1 MNIIVSVLS
10 SQSIGGAR
18 YGNRALLGAI
28 CSGNKLLGKH
38 EKRNSWKRQEVTVE
52 NVISK
57 LHTED

>member
-1 MNIIVSVLS
+1 MNTIVSVLS

-28 CSGNKLLGKH
+28 SSGNKLLGKH

-52 NVISK
+52 NVTSE